1 MKASA
6 RDDEDPHVPGPQELL
21 VIAVIALIVFGPDRL
36 PELARTAG
44 KWLGKLRSETQR
56 NVTELKRLS
65 EIQQL
70 QAELKGLKRELD
82 DPRHDVTQGVK
93 ELSGLSDG
101 TSTAQGAER
110 GSAESGAA
118 SARRATAAG
127 VSPRGEDDAPPFDPE
142 AT

>member
-1 MKASA
+1 M
-6 RDDEDPHVPGPQELL
+6 PGPQELL
-21 VIAVIALIVFGPDRL
+21 VIAVIALLVFGPDRL

-56 NVTELKRLS
+56 NVSELKRLS

-82 DPRHDVTQGVK
+82 DTRHDVTQGVR
-93 ELSGLSDG
+93 ELSGLNDEAG
-101 TSTAQGAER
+101 KAQGAQR
-110 GSAESGAA
+110 RSAGSDAA
-118 SARRATAAG
+118 SARRAAAAG
-127 VSPRGEDDAPPFDPE
+127 VSPRAEDDAPPFDPE